1 MQTIA
6 ARADF
11 TRTYGRFAF
20 KAKARA
26 RQWLG
31 ARMPSLSGWTK
42 PLHRRENPIVFKA
55 GKQAASPT
63 LKTPFGR
70 IQRLA

>member
-1 MQTIA
+1 MQIIA
-6 ARADF
+6 AHADF
-11 TRTYGRFAF
+11 TRTRGRFASN
-20 KAKARA
+20 AKARA
-26 RQWLG
+26 LLRQH
-31 ARMPSLSGWTK
+31 ARMPSLNGWTK

-55 GKQAASPT
+55 GKQAVSPT

>member
-11 TRTYGRFAF
+11 TRACGRFAS

-31 ARMPSLSGWTK
+31 ARMPSLNGWTK